1 MGSKKRIAIS
11 GMVVSCY
18 EYDVVNLG
26 YHSQQNVS
34 PLKRS
39 TVARAEWHSR
49 MYHTSSKRDLSGL
62 TLYLSAFGP
71 GVGM

>member
-39 TVARAEWHSR
+39 TVARASGTVACITLQVRE
-49 MYHTSSKRDLSGL
+49 TLAVLLFTDQPLDL
-62 TLYLSAFGP
+62 A
-71 GVGM
+71 